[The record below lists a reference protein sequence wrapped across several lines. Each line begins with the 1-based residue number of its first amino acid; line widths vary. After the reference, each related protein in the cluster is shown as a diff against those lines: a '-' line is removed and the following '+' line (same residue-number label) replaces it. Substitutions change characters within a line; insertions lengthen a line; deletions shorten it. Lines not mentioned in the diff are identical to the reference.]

1 MLSKVLIAAVP
12 LAIILSLFLIFST
25 QKYSVNV
32 EIENNDSEVLTKI
45 KETTSLTQQN
55 IQAVKLPNATQYS
68 LFEIIDVPTKNI
80 SITVVYFGKVSNLRA
95 TYYEVFY
102 NGTRLTYE
110 NVTYLPK
117 PNETIYLATISPVI
131 KNYQELNIPENVSNK
146 ICLRQH
152 YDHLSATTACILM
165 PGITIDLLTSM
176 VGQGIYLT
184 VDFIGRLSSGL
195 SMLYSEDIS
204 VDVIDKT
211 GERFHY
217 RVNDII
223 VDVSMQ
229 YSYKEYWFNGFEDKI
244 IGKGSYA
251 FILPSNT
258 KPKYLYIYLSKTG
271 LFSIFE
277 KEREKPIALVKVE

>member
-1 MLSKVLIAAVP
+1 MISKVLIAAVP

-25 QKYSVNV
+25 QKYSGNIA
-32 EIENNDSEVLTKI
+32 IEKNKSEVLTTI
-45 KETTSLTQQN
+45 KETTSLTHQN
-55 IQAVKLPNATQYS
+55 IQEVKLPNATQYS
-68 LFEIIDVPTKNI
+68 LFEIIDIPAKNI
-80 SITVVYFGKVSNLRA
+80 SISVVYFGKVPSLRA

-110 NVTYLPK
+110 NATYLPK
-117 PNETIYLATISPVI
+117 SNETIYLATISPVI

-152 YDHLSATTACILM
+152 YDPLSATTACILM

-204 VDVIDKT
+204 IDVIDET

-223 VDVSMQ
+223 TDASMQ
-229 YSYKEYWFNGFEDKI
+229 SSYKEYWFNGFEDKV

>member
-1 MLSKVLIAAVP
+1 MISKLLIVAAP

-25 QKYSVNV
+25 QKYSGNIA
-32 EIENNDSEVLTKI
+32 IEKNKSEVLTTI

-68 LFEIIDVPTKNI
+68 LLEIIDVPTKNI
-80 SITVVYFGKVSNLRA
+80 SISVVYFGKVPNLRA

-152 YDHLSATTACILM
+152 YDPLSATTACILM

-176 VGQGIYLT
+176 IGQGIYLT

-195 SMLYSEDIS
+195 SMLYGEDIS
-204 VDVIDKT
+204 VDIINEN
-211 GERFHY
+211 GERFHS

-223 VDVSMQ
+223 TDANMP
-229 YSYKEYWFNGFEDKI
+229 YGYKEYWFNGFEDKV

-251 FILPSNT
+251 FILPSKT

>member
-1 MLSKVLIAAVP
+1 MLSKLLIAAVP
-12 LAIILSLFLIFST
+12 IAIILSLFLILNT
-25 QKYSVNV
+25 QKYSGNIA
-32 EIENNDSEVLTKI
+32 IENNDSEVLTTI

-68 LFEIIDVPTKNI
+68 LFEIIYIPSKNI
-80 SITVVYFGKVSNLRA
+80 SISVVYFGKVPSLRA

-110 NVTYLPK
+110 NATYLPK

-152 YDHLSATTACILM
+152 YDPLSATTACILI

-176 VGQGIYLT
+176 IGQGIYLT

-195 SMLYSEDIS
+195 SILYSEDIS
-204 VDVIDKT
+204 VDVIGEK
-211 GERFHY
+211 GERFHS

-223 VDVSMQ
+223 VDASMQ
-229 YSYKEYWFNGFEDKI
+229 SSYKEYWFNGFEDKV

-251 FILPSNT
+251 FILPSTT

>member
-1 MLSKVLIAAVP
+1 MLSKLLIFAIP
-12 LAIILSLFLIFST
+12 IAIIFSLLLIFSS
-25 QKYSVNV
+25 QKSGNL
-32 EIENNDSEVLTKI
+32 EIGKNETEALTTP
-45 KETTSLTQQN
+45 KETTPLTQQN
-55 IQAVKLPNATQYS
+55 IQAIKLPNATKYS
-68 LFEIIDVPTKNI
+68 LFEIIDIPSKNI
-80 SITVVYFGKVSNLRA
+80 SISVVGFEKVPNLRA

-131 KNYQELNIPENVSNK
+131 KNYQELNIPEDVSNK

-152 YDHLSATTACILM
+152 YDPVTATVACILM

-176 VGQGIYLT
+176 IGQGINIAF
-184 VDFIGRLSSGL
+184 DFLGRLSRGL

-204 VDVIDKT
+204 VDIIDEN
-211 GERFHY
+211 GERFHS

-223 VDVSMQ
+223 TDASMP
-229 YSYKEYWFNGFEDKI
+229 SGYKEYWFNGFEDKV
-244 IGKGSYA
+244 IGRGSYA

-258 KPKYLYIYLSKTG
+258 QPKYLYIYLSKTG

-277 KEREKPIALVKVE
+277 KEREKPIALVNV

>member
-1 MLSKVLIAAVP
+1 MLSKLLIVAVS
-12 LAIILSLFLIFST
+12 LAIILSLFLIFSA
-25 QKYSVNV
+25 QKYSGNIA
-32 EIENNDSEVLTKI
+32 IEKNESEVLTTI
-45 KETTSLTQQN
+45 KEPASLTQQN

-68 LFEIIDVPTKNI
+68 LFEIIDVPAKNASI
-80 SITVVYFGKVSNLRA
+80 SVVYFGKVPNLRA

-131 KNYQELNIPENVSNK
+131 KNYQELNIPQNISNK
-146 ICLRQH
+146 ICLRQQ
-152 YDHLSATTACILM
+152 YDPVSATTACILM

-176 VGQGIYLT
+176 IGQGIYLT

-195 SMLYSEDIS
+195 SMLYGEDIS
-204 VDVIDKT
+204 VDVINEN
-211 GERFHY
+211 GERFHS

-223 VDVSMQ
+223 TDANMP
-229 YSYKEYWFNGFEDKI
+229 YGYKEYWFNGFEDKI

>member
-1 MLSKVLIAAVP
+1 MVSKVLIAAIS
-12 LAIILSLFLIFST
+12 LTIILSLFLIFSA
-25 QKYSVNV
+25 QKSGNIA
-32 EIENNDSEVLTKI
+32 IEKNKTEVLTTI

-68 LFEIIDVPTKNI
+68 LFEIIDIPAKNI
-80 SITVVYFGKVSNLRA
+80 SISVVYFGKVPNLRA

-110 NVTYLPK
+110 NITYLPK
-117 PNETIYLATISPVI
+117 TNETIYLATISPVI

-146 ICLRQH
+146 ICLRQQ
-152 YDHLSATTACILM
+152 YDPLTATTACILM

-176 VGQGIYLT
+176 IGQGIYLT

-204 VDVIDKT
+204 VDVIDEN

-223 VDVSMQ
+223 VDASMQ
-229 YSYKEYWFNGFEDKI
+229 SSYKEYWFNGFEDKI

>member
-1 MLSKVLIAAVP
+1 MLSKVLIAAIP
-12 LAIILSLFLIFST
+12 LAIILSLFLIFSA
-25 QKYSVNV
+25 QKHSGKIA
-32 EIENNDSEVLTKI
+32 IEKNESEVLTTI
-45 KETTSLTQQN
+45 KEPTSLIQQN

-68 LFEIIDVPTKNI
+68 LFEIIDIPTKNI
-80 SITVVYFGKVSNLRA
+80 SISVVYFGKVPSLRA

-146 ICLRQH
+146 ICLRQQ
-152 YDHLSATTACILM
+152 YDPVSATTACILI

-176 VGQGIYLT
+176 IGQGIYLT

-195 SMLYSEDIS
+195 SMLYGEDIS
-204 VDVIDKT
+204 VDVIDEN
-211 GERFHY
+211 GERFHS
-217 RVNDII
+217 RMNDII
-223 VDVSMQ
+223 TDASMP
-229 YSYKEYWFNGFEDKI
+229 SGYKEYWFNGFEDKI

-251 FILPSNT
+251 FILPSNI